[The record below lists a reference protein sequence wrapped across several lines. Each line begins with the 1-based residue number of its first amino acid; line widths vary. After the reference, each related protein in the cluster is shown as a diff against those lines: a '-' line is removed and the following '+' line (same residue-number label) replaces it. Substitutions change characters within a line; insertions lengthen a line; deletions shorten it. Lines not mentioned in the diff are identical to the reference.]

1 MGRLLEGGVARIEA
15 RVEARVM
22 DEAGGRGET
31 RLDGVERKL
40 KEQFRAAYSH

>member
-1 MGRLLEGGVARIEA
+1 MGRLLEEGSA

-31 RLDGVERKL
+31 RVERKL
-40 KEQFRAAYSH
+40 KEQFRAAHGH

>member
-1 MGRLLEGGVARIEA
+1 MGRLLEEGSA

-31 RLDGVERKL
+31 RLACVERKL
-40 KEQFRAAYSH
+40 KEQFRAAHGH